1 MEFSPAKIQKLN
13 HGLKNGN
20 LTIVSMEGKRK
31 QVSVLHS
38 VQPSK
43 KSAIW
48 KASRYRLLIEKK
60 KKKLK
65 KKELEYIKVTQN
77 NLKQYERQA
86 KI

>member
-43 KSAIW
+43 KSAI
-48 KASRYRLLIEKK
+48 
-60 KKKLK
+60 
-65 KKELEYIKVTQN
+65 
-77 NLKQYERQA
+77 
-86 KI
+86 